1 MKNTL
6 TVHLG
11 LIIVGIMVA
20 MLAITAFATYKT
32 AYDKLYD
39 AAGVEAYGCANITT
53 GLIQPDD
60 IVKIKNGDME
70 TAGDVGEQLNWT
82 TAHKDIFETQYIL
95 DLDGKVLATD
105 DNYRA
110 DGVQTGDVLPVDEAA
125 IDELLKKKHPT
136 YSELYEHAGMERL
149 SGYAPIF
156 ADHDPDG
163 EVIAIS
169 VIDFDGSIVK
179 ERTWDVVKNGILVS
193 LIPMAIAAV
202 ITVYLIRRK
211 TKQISSLITYAKEIA
226 AGNLA
231 VKDTEVK
238 TKDEVGDLAHT
249 LNTVAANLRGM
260 IGTMRTTAVQLT
272 QNAAN
277 TADSLYDMKAAVQ
290 QVAEN
295 MSEVAVSVSD
305 GTVHAENASSILV
318 SLDEELQDSRLKAEA
333 SAENAKV
340 TMQTAEEGKQRAG
353 EIRQDMDK
361 IRDSSLEAGSTIQ
374 NLMQSAT
381 KIQDIAGSIAGI
393 AEQTNLLS
401 LNASIEAAR
410 AGEHGRGFAVV
421 ADEVRKLAE
430 QSNAEVIEVEGLVND
445 ITEQIRQVV
454 ATTGE
459 NTKRIQTGSGTVE
472 STSKSLGDISQAVSG
487 TVNEMMGI
495 SEMAAAEAENSNRVV
510 ALIEQLANTVREVED
525 AAMSVSAA
533 TEQTSASIDDVANR
547 SAETSRMAK
556 ELEQAVGQ
564 FKL

>member
-211 TKQISSLITYAKEIA
+211 TKQISSLIAYAKEIA